1 MKAMTELEAAD
12 SYCRYLANRHYE
24 NFTVASLILPSRMR
38 VHLARIYA
46 FCRTTDD
53 LGDESGHDVLARLAL
68 WREQVIQCFD
78 AQVVPVHPV
87 LFALKRT
94 AHACDLPRESCLD
107 LIAANVQDQS
117 FTMYQTWE
125 DLKRYCTLSA
135 APVGRMVLRV
145 FGVQDARAE
154 KLSDDVCIGL
164 QLANFAQD
172 VAIDRAKG
180 RTYLP
185 QDDMRIHGVA
195 GAVQVTCERAARLLA
210 SGRELEMMVPRRLR
224 IQLALYRLGGMA
236 ILSAIARM
244 GYRTDQRRPQVSRPT
259 KVRLVARA
267 LRESGMRNGPASV
280 PHCGQAAS
288 GG

>member
-1 MKAMTELEAAD
+1 MNAMTELEAAD

-24 NFTVASLILPSRMR
+24 NFTVASLILPSRLR

-53 LGDESGHDVLARLAL
+53 LGDESGHDALARLAL

-78 AQVVPVHPV
+78 AQIAPVHPV
-87 LFALKRT
+87 LLALSRT
-94 AHACDLPRESCLD
+94 ARACDRPREPCLD
-107 LIAANVQDQS
+107 LIAANVQDQ
-117 FTMYQTWE
+117 TVTTYETWD
-125 DLKRYCTLSA
+125 DLKRYCMLSA

-145 FGVQDARAE
+145 FGVQGARAE

-172 VAIDRAKG
+172 VVVDRAKG
-180 RTYLP
+180 RAYLP
-185 QDDMRIHGVA
+185 QDDVRAHGLA

-210 SGRELEMMVPRRLR
+210 SEGELETLVPRRLR

-244 GYRTDQRRPQVSRPT
+244 RYRTDARRPQVSRPI
-259 KVRLVARA
+259 KARLVARA
-267 LRESGMRNGPASV
+267 LLESGMRNGTRRSATLLPGST
-280 PHCGQAAS
+280 
-288 GG
+288 

>member
-24 NFTVASLILPSRMR
+24 NFSVASVILPAQLR

-53 LGDESGHDVLARLAL
+53 LGDESGEDALARLAL

-78 AQVVPVHPV
+78 AHVAPIHPV
-87 LFALKRT
+87 LFALNRT
-94 AHACDLPRESCLD
+94 ILACKLPRQSCLD
-107 LIAANVQDQS
+107 LIAANVQDQRV
-117 FTMYQTWE
+117 TTYETWE
-125 DLKRYCTLSA
+125 DLKQYCMLSA
-135 APVGRMVLRV
+135 APVGRLVLRV
-145 FGVQDARAE
+145 FGVQETLAE

-185 QDDMRIHGVA
+185 QADVRAHGPA
-195 GAVQVTCERAARLLA
+195 GAVRVTCERAIRLLA
-210 SGRELEMMVPRRLR
+210 SGRELEKLVPRRLR
-224 IQLALYRLGGMA
+224 IQLALYRLGGIA
-236 ILSAIARM
+236 ILSAIARA
-244 GYRTDQRRPQVSRPT
+244 GYQTDQQRPQVSRRV
-259 KVRLVARA
+259 KAYLVARA
-267 LRESGMRNGPASV
+267 LIESGRRSGPA
-280 PHCGQAAS
+280 P
-288 GG
+288 

>member
-1 MKAMTELEAAD
+1 MNAMTELEAAD

-24 NFTVASLILPSRMR
+24 NFTVASLILPSRLR

-53 LGDESGHDVLARLAL
+53 LGDESDHDALARLAL
-68 WREQVIQCFD
+68 WREQVTQCFD
-78 AQVVPVHPV
+78 GQVAPVHPV
-87 LFALKRT
+87 LFALSRT
-94 AHACDLPRESCLD
+94 ARACDLPREPCLD
-107 LIAANVQDQS
+107 LIAANVQDQ
-117 FTMYQTWE
+117 TVTTYETWD
-125 DLKRYCTLSA
+125 DLKRYCMLSA

-145 FGVQDARAE
+145 FGVQGARAE

-172 VAIDRAKG
+172 VVVDRAKG
-180 RTYLP
+180 RAYLP
-185 QDDMRIHGVA
+185 QDDVRAHGLV

-210 SGRELEMMVPRRLR
+210 SGGELETLVPRRLR

-244 GYRTDQRRPQVSRPT
+244 RYRTDARRPQVSRPI
-259 KVRLVARA
+259 KARLVARA
-267 LRESGMRNGPASV
+267 LLESGMRNGTRRSATLLPGST
-280 PHCGQAAS
+280 
-288 GG
+288 